1 MGQPYL
7 FIALRRLFVIVYSSV
22 SSGLVTVE
30 LYLWD
35 ILLVLFNLLTPEYKA
50 GQVIPEGNPGH
61 GGLWPKYAPPAPGDS
76 RSPCPGLNAMANHG
90 ILPRNGKNIK
100 FADLH
105 AAIKNTYNVSAPFSH
120 FLPRGAAQLLD
131 RDLAHD
137 SFDLSDVSVHNM
149 IEHDAS
155 FCRDEIYR
163 DVQQATIA
171 TSVLED
177 MLASAT
183 GPGGRLTTAD
193 MSRFLG
199 KRRVQC
205 RNDNPQFSL
214 SLSQKF
220 IGSTNAA
227 FILKV
232 FGGIVEDL
240 RAFLL
245 EERLPDGWEP
255 RVRHRAGLTMIEINL
270 TIGQVEFGV
279 EEEVDGS
286 MTAPRPSASGSSQKT
301 GLYE

>member
-1 MGQPYL
+1 MGSLYL
-7 FIALRRLFVIVYSSV
+7 FIALRRLFVIVWSSL
-22 SSGLVTVE
+22 SSGVVTLG

-35 ILLVLFNLLTPEYKA
+35 IVLVLLNLITPDYKA

-61 GGLWPKYAPPAPGDS
+61 GGLWPKYSPPAEGDS

-105 AAIKNTYNVSAPFSH
+105 TAIKNTYNISAPFSH

-163 DVQQATIA
+163 DVTQANIA
-171 TSVLED
+171 SSVLEG
-177 MLASAT
+177 MLSSAT
-183 GPGGRLTTAD
+183 GAGGRLTASD

-214 SLSQKF
+214 SLGQKF

-245 EERLPDGWEP
+245 EERLPEGWEP
-255 RVRHRAGLTMIEINL
+255 RVRHRAGLTMTEINL

-286 MTAPRPSASGSSQKT
+286 MTAPRASAVGSAEKK
-301 GLYE
+301 